1 MSPGIRKS
9 IADMPRSGIR
19 EVMDLAW
26 ATPDVIHLEVGE
38 PDFPT
43 PKHIG
48 DAAQQAIERLQVRY
62 TPNAGIMDLREAMA
76 AKVTTRNGFDVGAD
90 QIIVG
95 AGAVQAIYASLVC
108 TLAPGDE
115 ILLPDPGWPNFMM
128 MATLLSAQPA
138 FYPLR
143 PENGFMP
150 DGADIERLIT
160 PRTKAILINSPSNPL
175 GVVMDDNSVRAVY
188 EIASRHDLWIISDEC
203 YDEITFD
210 QQLFSPGRIDDDG
223 RVISTY
229 SLSKTYAMTGWRVG
243 YAAVPEAIAKDLSK
257 TQEPLI
263 SCVSSPAQFAGIAA
277 LTGPQD
283 CVEQMRTAYLGR
295 RDVAV
300 RVATQHDIRFV
311 MPQGAFYLWLDI
323 SASGMR
329 SRDFALALIREEGV
343 AAAPGTAFGSEGEG
357 WLRISL
363 ANREESVTAGVEAV
377 AAQLGASGSR
387 RSPNEMGRS

>member
-1 MSPGIRKS
+1 MAPGIRNE
-9 IADMPRSGIR
+9 IAGMPRSGIR

-26 ATPDVIHLEVGE
+26 ATPGVVHLEVGE

-48 DAAQQAIERLQVRY
+48 DAAIRAIEDRQVRY
-62 TPNAGIMDLREAMA
+62 TPNAGLMDLREAMA
-76 AKVTTRNGFDVGAD
+76 EKVNARNGFEVNAE
-90 QIIVG
+90 QIVVA
-95 AGAVQAIYASLVC
+95 AGAVQAIYASLLC

-128 MATLLSAQPA
+128 MATLLSAKPV

-143 PENGFMP
+143 AANGFMP
-150 DGADIERLIT
+150 DPADIERLIS

-175 GVVMDDNSVRAVY
+175 GVVMDEASLIAVY
-188 EIASRHDLWIISDEC
+188 AIASRHDIWIISDEC

-210 QQLFSPGRIDDDG
+210 EEHISPGRMDVDG
-223 RVISTY
+223 RVISTF

-243 YAAVPEAIAKDLSK
+243 YAAVPEGIAKDLSK

-263 SCVSSPAQFAGIAA
+263 SCVSSPAQFAAIAA

-283 CVEQMRTAYLGR
+283 CVEEMRSAYRGR
-295 RDVAV
+295 RDAAV
-300 RVATQHDIRFV
+300 RVAVERNLRFV

-323 SASGMR
+323 SDSGLA
-329 SRDFALALIREEGV
+329 SRDFALALIRDQGV
-343 AAAPGTAFGSEGEG
+343 ATAPGTAFGPQGEG

-363 ANREESVTAGVEAV
+363 ANADHAVTAGVEAV
-377 AAQLGASGSR
+377 AAQLSGSKAHHV
-387 RSPNEMGRS
+387 SIEMS